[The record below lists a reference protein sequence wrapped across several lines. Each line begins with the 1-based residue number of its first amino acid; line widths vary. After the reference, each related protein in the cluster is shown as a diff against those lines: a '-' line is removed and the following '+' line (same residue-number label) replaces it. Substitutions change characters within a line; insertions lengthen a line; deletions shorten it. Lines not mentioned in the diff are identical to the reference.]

1 MIWRG
6 GGGGCARWLKW
17 NTTSELKLIGRE
29 EELAK
34 TFQSRHFGCYVVRSW
49 PPTTRS
55 KESTTTSRGCWNT
68 DNNGTGGGGCV
79 IPGIFGRDRIPRMSP
94 SPRNGATNESVTRS
108 FNNPSTQNNGRLLCP
123 FASIHYFAS
132 DLDTRA
138 RALVESFYVQFVPID
153 RLANRRG

>member
-1 MIWRG
+1 MGGRRNWRKHSKVDISV
-6 GGGGCARWLKW
+6 A
-17 NTTSELKLIGRE
+17 TSFAVGRQRRGQKKAQQQAEAAGTRTIMGRE
-29 EELAK
+29 
-34 TFQSRHFGCYVVRSW
+34 
-49 PPTTRS
+49 
-55 KESTTTSRGCWNT
+55 
-68 DNNGTGGGGCV
+68 GGGCV

-138 RALVESFYVQFVPID
+138 RALVESFHVQFVPID